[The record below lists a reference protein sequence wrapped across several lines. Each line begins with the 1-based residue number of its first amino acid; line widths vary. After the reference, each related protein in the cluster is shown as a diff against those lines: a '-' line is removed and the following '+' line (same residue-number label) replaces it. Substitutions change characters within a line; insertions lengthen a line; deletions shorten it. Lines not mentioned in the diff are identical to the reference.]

1 VSDLA
6 EKRRYAEMTVGERYA
21 QQQARDRAADPWT
34 DPTKIITRRADQT
47 ILVDGKPIEE
57 MGRRR

>member
-1 VSDLA
+1 MADLA
-6 EKRRYAEMTVGERYA
+6 EQRRYALMTVGERYA
-21 QQQARDRAADPWT
+21 LQRATDRAADPWT
-34 DPTKIITRRADQT
+34 DPTKIITRGPDMT